1 MTTAVLVVV
10 VLPSIFF
17 FGTAGTPAARG
28 TAVTVRAADGELL
41 ASVPL
46 ATDRF
51 AVGYRNSVYRSL
63 AEARYVV
70 HPDLRFE
77 VVELAADQVAV
88 LEEYYAVTSR
98 PLATPPGDRRAY
110 TAPPDPARPPMFEVL
125 NIAATDL
132 GERTL
137 YVPGEEPV
145 ALWRLV
151 EDDPTV
157 ILQIEE
163 TP

>member
-1 MTTAVLVVV
+1 MTVVA
-10 VLPSIFF
+10 
-17 FGTAGTPAARG
+17 TAGEQADRG
-28 TAVTVRAADGELL
+28 TAVTVRAPDGELL

-46 ATDRF
+46 TTDRF

-70 HPDLRFE
+70 RPDRRFE
-77 VVELAADQVAV
+77 VVQLAADQVAV
-88 LEEYYAVTSR
+88 LEEYYAVVSR
-98 PLATPPGDRRAY
+98 PLAAPDGDRRAY
-110 TAPPDPARPPMFEVL
+110 VAPPDPARPPVFEFL

-151 EDDPTV
+151 GDDPTV
-157 ILQIEE
+157 VVQIEE
-163 TP
+163 TS